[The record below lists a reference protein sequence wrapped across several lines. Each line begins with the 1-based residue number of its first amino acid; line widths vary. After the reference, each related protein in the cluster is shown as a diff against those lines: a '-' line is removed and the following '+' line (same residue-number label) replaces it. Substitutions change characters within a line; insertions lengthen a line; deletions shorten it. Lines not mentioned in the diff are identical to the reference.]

1 MFCSM
6 EIRVYASLDLM
17 SKEKRLYCARV
28 QDVDF
33 FSFSDCLRLMKA
45 IYGKDV
51 IVVFVCV

>member
-1 MFCSM
+1 M